1 MTIARTGGAGPTDAT
16 GSVRTDG
23 RLARG
28 ERTRA
33 AVLARAADI
42 ASVDGLDGLSIGRLA
57 ADLQVSKA
65 GVFAH
70 FGSKEQLQ
78 LATIRAAA
86 ERFTDEVVSPALAM
100 PDGLDRLVEL
110 CERWLG
116 YLRACVFPGGCFFFN
131 VSAEYDAKPGPV
143 RDEIA
148 AIRRTWLGLIE
159 TVIAAAQRRD
169 EIDTGVDPVD
179 LAFEIDALGMAANL
193 HARLCDDPTSHDRA
207 LAAVVRRLRSV
218 ATVSHPFLT

>member
-1 MTIARTGGAGPTDAT
+1 MTA
-16 GSVRTDG
+16 SSDG

-33 AVLARAADI
+33 AVLQRAADI
-42 ASVDGLDGLSIGRLA
+42 ASVDGLDGLSLGRLA

-86 ERFTDEVVSPALAM
+86 ERFAEEVVTPALAV
-100 PDGLDRLVEL
+100 PEGLGRLVEL
-110 CERWLG
+110 CERWLA

-131 VSAEYDAKPGPV
+131 VAAEYDAKPGPV
-143 RDEIA
+143 RDELA
-148 AIRRTWLGLIE
+148 AVRRTWLGVFE
-159 TVIAAAQRRD
+159 TVIAAARRRD
-169 EIDTGVDPVD
+169 ELEPGVDPAD
-179 LAFEIDALGMAANL
+179 LAFELDALGMAANL
-193 HARLCDDPTSHDRA
+193 HARLCDDPSSHDRA
-207 LAAVVRRLRSV
+207 RAAVRRRLQAA
-218 ATVSHPFLT
+218 ATVSHPALP

>member
-1 MTIARTGGAGPTDAT
+1 MA
-16 GSVRTDG
+16 TDG

-33 AVLARAADI
+33 AVLRRAADI

-57 ADLQVSKA
+57 ADLEVSKA

-86 ERFTDEVVSPALAM
+86 ERFTGEVVAPALDV
-100 PDGLDRLVEL
+100 PDGLDRLVAL
-110 CERWLG
+110 CERWLAYSRSG
-116 YLRACVFPGGCFFFN
+116 PFPGGCFFFN
-131 VSAEYDAKPGPV
+131 VAAEYDAKPGQV

-148 AIRRTWLGLIE
+148 AVRLQWLGAYE
-159 TVIAAAQRRD
+159 AVIASAQRRGEVD
-169 EIDTGVDPVD
+169 PGVDPVD

-193 HARLCDDPTSHDRA
+193 HAQLCGDPSSHDRA
-207 LAAVVRRLRSV
+207 RAAMFRRLRAVS
-218 ATVSHPFLT
+218 TVPHPALP